1 MRPFHHAD
9 ADADRRNATG
19 ADADAPH
26 PKWGPHQPARPPS
39 PMVLLEEAQ
48 RQIEDATASTEQAF
62 FYVRMAQSHTL
73 AASDCVGNAL
83 AALENGGG
91 SVSRNNDTSAPAA
104 EATAAAAET
113 TVAKAKALA
122 AAVAKP
128 QAPPSSEP
136 EGSHKALTI
145 DDMRAMAELQ
155 MPKEKAKATP
165 AKTPS
170 GCLSVIGS
178 RALWFPA
185 RSRGSRSRSRSRQQQ
200 QQPQPTVAAAA
211 AAGGKG
217 KSKNK
222 NKGGIEAV

>member
-1 MRPFHHAD
+1 
-9 ADADRRNATG
+9 
-19 ADADAPH
+19 
-26 PKWGPHQPARPPS
+26 
-39 PMVLLEEAQ
+39 MVLLEEAQ

-62 FYVRMAQSHTL
+62 FCVRMAQSHTL

-91 SVSRNNDTSAPAA
+91 SVSSNNDTSAPAA

-178 RALWFPA
+178 RALWFSA
-185 RSRGSRSRSRSRQQQ
+185 RSRGGRSRSRSRSRSRQQQ